1 MNKDSQRCFNLHT
14 IGVIDLTKFTTV
26 DTIIVICYLL
36 MLVGVGIWTARK
48 TKTTEDFMVAG
59 RNIGIWRFTAAM
71 AACVI
76 GGSLT
81 MGSTTLA
88 YNFGIGAIWLGGVC
102 AFSIFLLSLFLRTK
116 LTNMRILST
125 CEGFGVFYGPHARL
139 LSAIVMMIY
148 LFMVAVVQVVAA
160 GTIMNV
166 MFGWSTQISMLV
178 GGVTVLAYVVIG
190 GMWAVTYTDII
201 QFVIMTLG
209 VCLICPIMAIK
220 GVGGFDAFVEAIPQ
234 THLDI
239 TNIGAAK
246 IVAYIFLYLPGF
258 LVGQDIWQRA
268 FTAKNPK
275 IARRGTA
282 MAAGYIFIYTLAIIV
297 LGTCLV
303 IAMPNLENPD
313 LAFATATTSF
323 TPTGVRGVLLAAAL
337 AAVMST
343 ASSEIMGTATVAFND
358 LVSNYKTDLT
368 EKQGILITRIIAIIT
383 GCLAIACALWIQSV
397 LVALDIA
404 YAFLSG
410 CIFIPLVFAFLMKKV
425 SAKAGLLSLFGSFIT
440 VVFFMVKDGITATT
454 PIMFGMLV
462 SAVIFFIVNVLDKNK
477 HEVEILA
484 DGSVIIDGE
493 KQELKKRKSA
503 EAMEKMM

>member
-1 MNKDSQRCFNLHT
+1 MAT
-14 IGVIDLTKFTTV
+14 FTTI
-26 DTIIVICYLL
+26 DIIIVVCYMA
-36 MLVGVGIWTARK
+36 MLVGVGIWTAKK

-116 LTNMRILST
+116 LTDMRILST
-125 CEGFGVFYGPHARL
+125 AEGFGVFYGPQARL

-178 GGVTVLAYVVIG
+178 GGIVVLAYVVIG

-201 QFVIMTLG
+201 QFIIMTLG
-209 VCLICPIMAIK
+209 VCVICPVMAIHSIG
-220 GVGGFDAFVEAIPQ
+220 GVGSFIQAVPE

-239 TNIGAAK
+239 TNIGTAK
-246 IVAYIFLYLPGF
+246 IIAYIFLYLPGF
-258 LVGQDIWQRA
+258 IVGQDIWQRA
-268 FTAKNPK
+268 FTAKSPK
-275 IARRGTA
+275 VARRGTA
-282 MAAGYIFIYTLAIIV
+282 MAAAYIFIYTLAIII

-303 IAMPNLENPD
+303 IAMPNLENAD
-313 LAFATATTSF
+313 LAFATATTTF

-358 LVSNYKTDLT
+358 LVTNVKPDLT
-368 EKQGILITRIIAIIT
+368 EKQGIMITRLIAIIT
-383 GCLAIACALWIQSV
+383 GGLAIICALWIQSV
-397 LVALDIA
+397 LIALDVA

-440 VVFFMVKDGITATT
+440 VVVFMVKDGLTATT

-462 SAVIFFIVNVLDKNK
+462 SAVIFFVVNAIDKKK
-477 HEVEILA
+477 HSIEILE
-484 DGSVIIDGE
+484 DGAVIIDGE
-493 KQELKKRKSA
+493 KQELRKRKSA
-503 EAMEKMM
+503 EVMETK

>member
-1 MNKDSQRCFNLHT
+1 
-14 IGVIDLTKFTTV
+14 
-26 DTIIVICYLL
+26 
-36 MLVGVGIWTARK
+36 
-48 TKTTEDFMVAG
+48 
-59 RNIGIWRFTAAM
+59 
-71 AACVI
+71 
-76 GGSLT
+76 
-81 MGSTTLA
+81 
-88 YNFGIGAIWLGGVC
+88 
-102 AFSIFLLSLFLRTK
+102 
-116 LTNMRILST
+116 
-125 CEGFGVFYGPHARL
+125 
-139 LSAIVMMIY
+139 
-148 LFMVAVVQVVAA
+148 
-160 GTIMNV
+160 
-166 MFGWSTQISMLV
+166 MLV